1 MKQLKCTLKVNLLI
15 ETSFIE
21 NKEHS
26 LFIIN
31 LLSLIKLK
39 KIILKVKRKKN
50 LDINKLFFNF

>member
-26 LFIIN
+26 LFIVN

-39 KIILKVKRKKN
+39 KIILKVKRKKTQ
-50 LDINKLFFNF
+50 I